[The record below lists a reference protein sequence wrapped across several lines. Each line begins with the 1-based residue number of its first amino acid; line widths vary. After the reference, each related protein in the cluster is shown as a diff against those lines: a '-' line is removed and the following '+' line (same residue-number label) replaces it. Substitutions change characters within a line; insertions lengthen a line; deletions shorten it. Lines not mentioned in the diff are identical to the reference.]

1 MKDISNRR
9 GNDRGFTLLEIVI
22 CLGLI
27 ALVLVAVFHLQAQN
41 LDLQSEA
48 QFVTTA
54 TCLLQERFSYIRS
67 LANVEEGTQS
77 GNFGE
82 DYPDYT
88 YSQEVS
94 GVFDI
99 ESLYKVRVTVSLE
112 REKVRKDLW
121 IETYLYL
128 QRT

>member
-1 MKDISNRR
+1 MNRR

-27 ALVLVAVFHLQAQN
+27 ALVLVAVFRLQAQN

-54 TCLLQERFSYIRS
+54 TCLLQERFSHIRS
-67 LANVEEGTQS
+67 LANVQEGTQS

-94 GVFDI
+94 GVFDM
-99 ESLYKVRVTVSLE
+99 EGLFKVRVTVSLE

-121 IETYLYL
+121 IETYLYR
-128 QRT
+128 QKT

>member
-1 MKDISNRR
+1 MFK
-9 GNDRGFTLLEIVI
+9 
-22 CLGLI
+22 
-27 ALVLVAVFHLQAQN
+27 
-41 LDLQSEA
+41 
-48 QFVTTA
+48 
-54 TCLLQERFSYIRS
+54 
-67 LANVEEGTQS
+67 EGTQS
-77 GNFGE
+77 GDFGE